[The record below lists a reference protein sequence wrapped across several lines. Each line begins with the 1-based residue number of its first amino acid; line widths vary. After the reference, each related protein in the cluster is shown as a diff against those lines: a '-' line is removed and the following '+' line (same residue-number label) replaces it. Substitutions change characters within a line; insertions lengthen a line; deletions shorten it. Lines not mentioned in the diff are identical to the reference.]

1 MFWVFFISLYF
12 ILFTKQDT
20 RSPFFNRPEMNDK
33 SVKIHAFKIIVIQ
46 ILIWIMHFLAFCSL
60 LIETEAYQRH
70 FNDKS
75 MDFLSLY

>member
-1 MFWVFFISLYF
+1 MFWVFLYL
-12 ILFTKQDT
+12 LFYPFYQT
-20 RSPFFNRPEMNDK
+20 RHKNPFFNRPEMNQK

-46 ILIWIMHFLAFCSL
+46 ILMWIMHFLAFCSL

>member
-1 MFWVFFISLYF
+1 MFWGFFYIFYF

-20 RSPFFNRPEMNDK
+20 RSPFFNRPEMNHK

-70 FNDKS
+70 LNDKS